1 MIADTI
7 RSRLQAAFSPEIIE
21 LADESHKHIGHTG
34 NRGGG
39 HYRLLIVSPLF
50 AGMNRIAR
58 QRAVQEQLQD
68 LYAADIHALSI
79 RAQTPEEY
87 RA

>member
-7 RSRLQAAFSPEIIE
+7 RQRLEAAFAPTTLE
-21 LADESHKHIGHTG
+21 LADESHKHVGHAG

-39 HYRLLIVSPLF
+39 HYRLLIVSPAF
-50 AGMNRIAR
+50 AGMSRIAR
-58 QRAVQEQLQD
+58 QRAVQESLQD
-68 LYAADIHALSI
+68 LYAQDIHALSI

>member
-7 RSRLQAAFSPEIIE
+7 RSRLQAAFAPQIIE
-21 LADESHKHIGHTG
+21 LADESHKHIGHAG
-34 NRGGG
+34 NKGGG
-39 HYRLLIVSPLF
+39 HYRLLIVSPAF
-50 AGMNRIAR
+50 AGMSRIAR
-58 QRAVQEQLQD
+58 QRAVQACLQD
-68 LYAADIHALSI
+68 LYAESIHALSI